1 MIVVAD
7 AGPLLALAKTDG
19 LGVLFRLYPKIYSP
33 PAVYEEVVTAGHRL
47 SAPDAAIVEECFR
60 SGHLELSEPT
70 RASLPVSRELGRG
83 EEEGIRLALQK
94 GADWLLMDDLDARR
108 AAEACFRAAGAGTRV
123 QGTLGV
129 IVSAYQQNHLG
140 RLEAIEIVERL
151 NQRLDVWIS
160 PALCRRVIDLLK
172 EG

>member
-1 MIVVAD
+1 VRVVAD

-19 LGVLFRLYPKIYSP
+19 LATLFRLYPKVYTP

-47 SAPDAAIVEECFR
+47 AAPDATVVEERFR
-60 SGHLELSEPT
+60 MGHLEVLE
-70 RASLPVSRELGRG
+70 ASRDPLPVPGNLGAG
-83 EEEGIRLALQK
+83 EEESIRLALQQ

-123 QGTLGV
+123 QGTLGI
-129 IVSAYQQNHLG
+129 IVSARQQNHVG
-140 RLEAIEIVERL
+140 RQEAIEIVERL
-151 NQRLDVWIS
+151 DQRLDVWIS
-160 PALCRRVIDLLK
+160 PALCRRVIDLLR